1 MTKRNLINILLAFAL
16 GYLVSVMT
24 EASREIQLGLGL
36 FTCIAWLWITEALH
50 VSVTALLVPLLAS
63 LLGLLSV
70 KASLINFSNPVIYLF
85 MGGFALAAVL
95 QKYGA
100 DRMFAVRVL
109 RLSRGN
115 PLFATIMLFLATAL
129 LSMWISNTAT
139 VAMMLPLALGLLE
152 GREPDKEPGL
162 FLFVLLGLAY
172 AGNIGGMTTLIGSPP
187 NAIAASA
194 MGLDFRGWL
203 TFGIPAFLLLF
214 PLMIVI
220 LLFLIR
226 PSFGATLTLSD
237 GDHPPTKGRGLALT
251 IFGLTATG
259 WVLSAPLSSALGV
272 TASFDT
278 LIAIGA
284 IVLLIGTGCLEFRE
298 FAAKVNWGIL
308 LLFGGGLTLS
318 TVLQETGASAF
329 LADAI
334 VGVLPIDNEFLV
346 LLILCLFVIFL
357 TELVSNTASAALLVP
372 LFVTVAAG
380 FGYEQTN
387 MAVMVAICASCAF
400 MLPVAT
406 PPNALVFASGY
417 VQQRQMMR
425 TGLVLNI
432 SFAFVM
438 ALLFRLL

>member
-1 MTKRNLINILLAFAL
+1 MTKRNLINIMLAL
-16 GYLVSVMT
+16 GVGYLVSVMT
-24 EASREIQLGLGL
+24 DASREVQLGLGL
-36 FTCIAWLWITEALH
+36 FACIAWLWISEALH

-70 KASLINFSNPVIYLF
+70 KASLTNFSNPVIYLF

-95 QKYGA
+95 QKFGL
-100 DRMFAVRVL
+100 DRLFAVRVL
-109 RLSRGN
+109 RLSRGS
-115 PLFATIMLFLATAL
+115 PLVATIMLFLTTAL

-152 GREPDKEPGL
+152 GRDAEKEPGL

-194 MGLDFRGWL
+194 VGLDFSDWL
-203 TFGIPAFLLLF
+203 AFGVPAFLLLF
-214 PLMIVI
+214 PLMI
-220 LLFLIR
+220 LLLLILIR
-226 PSFGATLTLSD
+226 PSFGAALTLAESE
-237 GDHPPTKGRGLALT
+237 HLPTEGRGLALT

-259 WVLSAPLSSALGV
+259 WVMSAPL
-272 TASFDT
+272 ASLMGITGGFDT

-284 IVLLIGTGCLEFRE
+284 IVLLIGTGCLTFRE
-298 FAAKVNWGIL
+298 FSAKVNWGIL

-318 TVLQETGASAF
+318 TVLQETGTSAY
-329 LADAI
+329 LAATI
-334 VGVLPIDNEFLV
+334 VEILPVDNEYLI

-380 FGYEQTN
+380 FGYSETN

-406 PPNALVFASGY
+406 PPNALVFATGH
-417 VQQRQMMR
+417 VPQRQMMR
-425 TGLVLNI
+425 TGLALNLTFALVL
-432 SFAFVM
+432 